1 MSKIAVS
8 KRAAIIIVICL
19 VITLVTAGYFL
30 AGKTVLGK
38 GKQDLIVQSTLEMT
52 EVNINAQIAGQI
64 KQINVK
70 EGDKVAKGQ
79 ILAVV
84 NSDTLLAQKAQS
96 EASIDTM
103 QAQISKAQAAEAAA
117 RAMLQKTVKG
127 ARAEEI
133 AQTKAS
139 YDLKKD
145 NYTRMSSLFD
155 NGAISKAAL
164 EAAATEYENAK
175 QQYNLLI
182 NGARQEDITV
192 AQANVNQASSS
203 VTALEG
209 QLKQAEASLAEIKTY
224 IDKTIITAPAD
235 GIVTQLNVEAGELVS
250 TGLPIAIITGIS
262 DAWIKCNMMENKLGQ
277 IQPGQAV
284 LVEFPAYPGKTF
296 HGRVATINKSA
307 DFAVK
312 RATNLNGDFDV
323 RAYGV
328 KVVLEDVN
336 KPLYAGMTAF
346 VNFSA
351 ERKASL

>member
-1 MSKIAVS
+1 MSKIAIS
-8 KRAAIIIVICL
+8 KRTAIIIVICL

-30 AGKTVLGK
+30 AGKIVLGK

-79 ILAVV
+79 ILAIV

-103 QAQISKAQAAEAAA
+103 QAQISKAQAAEVSA
-117 RAMLQKTVKG
+117 RATLQKTVKG
-127 ARAEEI
+127 ARAEEV

-145 NYTRMSSLFD
+145 NYNRKSSLFD
-155 NGAISKAAL
+155 NGAISKADL

-182 NGARQEDITV
+182 NGARQEDIEV

-203 VTALEG
+203 ITALEG
-209 QLKQAEASLAEIKTY
+209 QLKQAAASLAEIETY
-224 IDKTIITAPAD
+224 IDKTIITAPSD

-250 TGLPIAIITGIS
+250 TGLPIAIITEIS
-262 DAWIKCNMMENKLGQ
+262 DAWIKCSMMENQLGQ
-277 IQPGQAV
+277 IQQGQTV

-296 HGRVATINKSA
+296 QGRVATINKSA

-328 KVVLEDVN
+328 KVVLEDVS

-351 ERKASL
+351 ARKASL